1 MNESGDE
8 LPKFVISP
16 RKCRLPDELLMVA
29 MSQHFSSQ
37 SAYQCSPTRSTFLE
51 SSNSRCSPRERRM
64 RAQPSAEQHS
74 TEFPKEWGSPPS
86 KLSPV
91 TAQLP
96 EGYGVGSVTMRSWI
110 LHRMHR
116 APIGAAS
123 ASLCAASTAPDDS
136 HATSQLDDAMLGGID
151 ASTRRMLR
159 HPDVPWAP
167 DGSSWT
173 SFKEKS
179 ERERENR
186 RQEREAARSSAAQN
200 QSFGPLVLPII
211 PPLLLEPFRQ
221 LQQQRHQDRPA
232 TPLSTRHLL
241 HQLQQRRSGALG
253 LFQQQQVDQPLHE
266 SEFPGTD
273 SAGAAVSRS
282 TNLSSAPS
290 NGANGSQ
297 SLGAATSKQ
306 VEMLQHAEQL
316 DPVSHEAALT
326 QRLMRLSNLNK
337 RFKEIRALSGD
348 DKKEAAALFAQ
359 RANAVLELRR
369 HKLHVPSGPRSHV
382 QLSPKAQRP
391 VHHDEATPKTGSQI
405 AQSQHFKGHA
415 PSPRDSAQTKRD
427 TMVEAVTHEKGA
439 TSRHLRAF
447 SERASRQR
455 FWIATLVQV
464 QLLLLFRCIIRSEQV
479 RRADEQ
485 KRQVAVLAIQK
496 VFRWKLIPYYVRQ
509 LVNAV
514 KVLKPWMADALLR
527 WRRRRLHRSADILR
541 HVLLSCRNSN
551 KIASCIRA
559 FRQKVVRIQRNI
571 RSFLLCTQARVIRLM
586 KLLHVQ
592 VLCLEELCS
601 QVC

>member
-1 MNESGDE
+1 MNESGGE
-8 LPKFVISP
+8 PPKFVISP

-29 MSQHFSSQ
+29 MSQHVSSQ
-37 SAYQCSPTRSTFLE
+37 SADQFSPTRSTFLE
-51 SSNSRCSPRERRM
+51 SSNSRCSPRERGSPRERRM

-136 HATSQLDDAMLGGID
+136 HTTSQLDDATLEGID

-173 SFKEKS
+173 SFKKKS

-211 PPLLLEPFRQ
+211 PPLVLEPFRQ
-221 LQQQRHQDRPA
+221 LQQQRHQDMPA

-266 SEFPGTD
+266 SEFPGAD
-273 SAGAAVSRS
+273 SAGVAA
-282 TNLSSAPS
+282 SSAPF
-290 NGANGSQ
+290 NGARGLQ
-297 SLGAATSKQ
+297 SPGALTSKQ
-306 VEMLQHAEQL
+306 VEILQHAEQL

-326 QRLMRLSNLNK
+326 QRLMRLSNLTK

-369 HKLHVPSGPRSHV
+369 HKLHVPSGPHSHV
-382 QLSPKAQRP
+382 QLSPKAQRLM
-391 VHHDEATPKTGSQI
+391 HHEAMSTTGPQI

-415 PSPRDSAQTKRD
+415 PSPRDSAQTK
-427 TMVEAVTHEKGA
+427 VTREKGE
-439 TSRHLRAF
+439 TSRHSRAY

-455 FWIATLVQV
+455 FWINTLVQV
-464 QLLLLFRCIIRSEQV
+464 QLVLLFRCIIRSEQG
-479 RRADEQ
+479 RRADAH
-485 KRQVAVLAIQK
+485 KRQLAAFAIQK

-514 KVLKPWMADALLR
+514 KTLKPWMADALLR

-551 KIASCIRA
+551 KISLCIRV

-592 VLCLEELCS
+592 VLCLRRIVLPS
-601 QVC
+601 LLISLSSV